1 MPDAPVLPA
10 PSRFDPKHIHEET
23 TGTSVTQWVECFRN
37 QPVLEDW
44 FYEANV
50 FPMVADVKW
59 VDSLNSLD
67 NSQLFDC
74 KEEDFHTI
82 DRTAAQSLIKRNL
95 MTSLAYRT
103 NVMPEGVAE
112 AWATSFVESFSEE
125 GTQWYGNHDVLES
138 GNLSWNPVTQ
148 STFDV
153 MVVAVDITSNAIGYF
168 LVTDED

>member
-1 MPDAPVLPA
+1 MVSPDTVFKNAEAIAVPDAPVLPA

-37 QPVLEDW
+37 HPVIEDW

-50 FPMVADVKW
+50 IPMEADVKW

-103 NVMPEGVAE
+103 NVMPEGVAICC
-112 AWATSFVESFSEE
+112 SLVLDQILKNESKE
-125 GTQWYGNHDVLES
+125 TQQQW
-138 GNLSWNPVTQ
+138 
-148 STFDV
+148 
-153 MVVAVDITSNAIGYF
+153 I
-168 LVTDED
+168 